1 MKLLCRSE
9 RQHPWI
15 GGRTRQPSGLPW
27 TGVRSGEDSRRGSVV
42 ILALVSLLLVSA
54 LMAQQVQRVLADR
67 RNEQTQL
74 FRLQTE
80 KLADSA
86 FRYAAARLRDD
97 PQWVGDSWNLPA
109 GTIHQTNSA
118 AIQITVD
125 QTTLIVTAR
134 YPVESAQTCQITRT
148 GSITP

>member
-9 RQHPWI
+9 RQRPLFC
-15 GGRTRQPSGLPW
+15 GRTRRPSRQRW
-27 TGVRSGEDSRRGSVV
+27 TGLRSGMDSRRGSVV

-54 LMAQQVQRVLADR
+54 LIAQQVQRVLADR

-80 KLADSA
+80 KLADTA
-86 FRYAAARLRDD
+86 YRYAVARLRDE
-97 PQWVGDSWNLPA
+97 PQWAGTTCNLPA

-118 AIQITVD
+118 AIQITVQ